1 MKTLRVVII
10 VFAAML
16 GVALIVPTV
25 QQVSALTSGQSISV
39 SAATKKKAVRKPVKK
54 KTTKKVV
61 KKTTKASGG
70 GPAPLAPPCMV
81 GKCILVSLSYQ
92 VLQAYDNGNLV
103 MSSSVSTGIKGH
115 ATPTGTF
122 GIYGKT
128 RSQKM
133 SGPGYYLPNVPYIL
147 WFKGDYSL
155 HGTYWHHNFGH
166 PMSHG
171 CVNLPTPF
179 AESLFN
185 WADVGT
191 QVTIVR

>member
-1 MKTLRVVII
+1 MKFVRILII
-10 VFAAML
+10 VFAAAL
-16 GVALIVPTV
+16 SLALIVPTV
-25 QQVSALTSGQSISV
+25 EQASAVSAGQPVKI
-39 SAATKKKAVRKPVKK
+39 SAATKKKSVRKPVKK
-54 KTTKKVV
+54 TTKKKVT
-61 KKTTKASGG
+61 KKVASSGG
-70 GPAPLAPPCMV
+70 APAPLAPPCMV

-92 VLQAYDNGNLV
+92 VMQAYENGNLV
-103 MSSSVSTGIKGH
+103 LSSSVSTGVKGH

-122 GIYGKT
+122 GIYRKT

-133 SGPGYYLPNVPYIL
+133 SGPGYYLPNVPFIL

-171 CVNLPTPF
+171 CVNLPTPV
-179 AESLFN
+179 AETLFY